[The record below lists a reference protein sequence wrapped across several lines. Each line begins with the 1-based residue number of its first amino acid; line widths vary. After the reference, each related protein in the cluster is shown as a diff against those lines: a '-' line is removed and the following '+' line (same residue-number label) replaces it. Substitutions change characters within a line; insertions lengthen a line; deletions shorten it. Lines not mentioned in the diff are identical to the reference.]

1 MDEIFSFFVRVKQMI
16 LTKLFC
22 TKKQIINKILF
33 PNNDFNFEF
42 ETEESI
48 DGMYKVALAYYF
60 KNKYKIT

>member
-1 MDEIFSFFVRVKQMI
+1 MKKPSMSHNI
-16 LTKLFC
+16 LTKN
-22 TKKQIINKILF
+22 KKQIINKILF

>member
-1 MDEIFSFFVRVKQMI
+1 M
-16 LTKLFC
+16 TN
-22 TKKQIINKILF
+22 KKQIINKILF